1 MITESLSDIRD
12 RIHKKSG
19 EYFTFA
25 YGRRDQASWRM
36 FYGATDALLDASMA
50 ARAFSNAVR
59 SDPAIDLLIC
69 YGFLQAIYIQQDAV
83 WTLSRAVKIK
93 WRPSDNPK
101 LRQIRDM
108 RNRLTGHP
116 AIAGENL
123 KPKRLSSAIISY
135 DQVSRDSFKA
145 SIYFEDHFEPVV
157 VSVVNVLKDNEAQ
170 LSLQMLE
177 IERKMDEQEKR
188 FRAEQSKSPLA
199 SEFGQNFDY
208 LLQRLHCDLNDEGRV
223 GQAQAHLKMIRE
235 ILDRLKSQLDTRG
248 FGSTAITYDFGR
260 IFSGLG
266 LLDSIMH
273 KEKYTEA
280 DQHMLD
286 LVYDG
291 IEKNIRELRNLIDD
305 LDRRLKA
312 PIE

>member
-25 YGRRDQASWRM
+25 YGRRDHASWRM
-36 FYGATDALLDASMA
+36 FYGATDALSDASMA
-50 ARAFSNAVR
+50 ARAFSKAIR
-59 SDPAIDLLIC
+59 SDPAINLLVC

-83 WTLSRAVKIK
+83 WTLSRAVEIK
-93 WRPSDNPK
+93 WRPNDNPK

-116 AIAGENL
+116 AIAGENS

-135 DQVSRDSFKA
+135 DRVSSDSFKG

-157 VSVVNVLKDNEAQ
+157 VSVVDVLNDNEAQ

-177 IERKMDEQEKR
+177 IERKMDEQEQN
-188 FRAEQSKSPLA
+188 FRAEQSKTLLA
-199 SEFGQNFDY
+199 SEFGQPFDY
-208 LLQRLHCDLNDEGRV
+208 LLRRLHCDLNDDGRV

-235 ILDRLKSQLDTRG
+235 ILDRLKEQLDTRG

-260 IFSGLG
+260 IFTGLG

-291 IEKNIRELRNLIDD
+291 IEKNIKELRNLIDD
-305 LDRRLKA
+305 LDRHLKA